1 MPRSIAFAT
10 APGLL
15 LLACADGGEP
25 SGSPYSEPYPS
36 AAGPTVALVDS
47 LLLEE
52 TEYYIGRPYSLSA
65 DTADGSFLIAD
76 GYSNRIFRFGRDGR
90 FLQSYGHPGEG
101 PGEFTGL
108 SRAFILDDSTVVGTD
123 VWRDLLITFSR
134 DSGEP
139 GRSVRCEVCTGGPP
153 TVADGTVFLP
163 NAGFADR
170 RALAAWDVNEDT
182 VRKIGPLPL
191 SYIRSIGSGGTLAG
205 VFGAKVSAAW
215 SDTLMIGFAGANEMF
230 LTDWDGEPFDTVHP
244 PRARRRG
251 VPSNAQPLMDE
262 DMSLNFRDR
271 IEMLSALDLIYRTAS
286 GHLVL
291 MHDDY
296 SFTGEQP
303 LIEFIADIYVSVLSP
318 DRKRL
323 CADGPVRFANQLQ
336 AAYTVARDT
345 LFLLDRTLDDP
356 SGDMTS
362 WIRIYSIDTPDCDW
376 LPVE

>member
-1 MPRSIAFAT
+1 M
-10 APGLL
+10 
-15 LLACADGGEP
+15 
-25 SGSPYSEPYPS
+25 
-36 AAGPTVALVDS
+36 ALVDS

-52 TEYYIGRPYSLSA
+52 TEYHIGRPFSLTA

-90 FLQSYGHPGEG
+90 FLQSYGSPGEG

-108 SRAFILDDSTVVGTD
+108 GRAFILNDSTVVGTD
-123 VWRDLLITFSR
+123 VRRGLLITFSR

-170 RALAAWDVNEDT
+170 RALAAWDVTEDV

-191 SYIRSIGSGGTLAG
+191 SYTQSIASGGTLAG
-205 VFGAKVSAAW
+205 VFGAKASAAW
-215 SDTLMIGFAGANEMF
+215 ADTVMVGFAGANELF
-230 LTDWDGEPFDTVHP
+230 LTDWDGEPFDTLHP

-262 DMSLNFRDR
+262 DMSLDFRDR
-271 IEMLSALDLIYRTAS
+271 IEMLSSLVGIYRAAS
-286 GHLVL
+286 GSSVLVY
-291 MHDDY
+291 HDS

-318 DRKRL
+318 DRTRL
-323 CADGPVRFANQLQ
+323 CADGPVRFAKQLQ
-336 AAYTVARDT
+336 VVQTVARDT
-345 LFLLDRTLDDP
+345 LFLLDRTLGDP

-362 WIRIYSIDTPDCDW
+362 WIRIYSIDTADCDW